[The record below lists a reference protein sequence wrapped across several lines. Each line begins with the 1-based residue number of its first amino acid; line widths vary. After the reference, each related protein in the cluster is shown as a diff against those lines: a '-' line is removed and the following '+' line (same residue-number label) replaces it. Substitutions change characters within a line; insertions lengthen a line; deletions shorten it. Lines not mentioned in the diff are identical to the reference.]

1 MSNLFNTNPK
11 YLSQIIRE
19 SRNQNFNS
27 YINQLRINYISNKLY
42 STTLYRE
49 YKISYL
55 AEECGYA
62 SPQVFINAFRK
73 ETGMTPSYF
82 INELK
87 NQKTE

>member
-19 SRNQNFNS
+19 SKNQNFNG

-42 STTLYRE
+42 NIPLYRE

-62 SPQVFINAFRK
+62 LHKFSSMHLEKKQ
-73 ETGMTPSYF
+73 E
-82 INELK
+82 
-87 NQKTE
+87 